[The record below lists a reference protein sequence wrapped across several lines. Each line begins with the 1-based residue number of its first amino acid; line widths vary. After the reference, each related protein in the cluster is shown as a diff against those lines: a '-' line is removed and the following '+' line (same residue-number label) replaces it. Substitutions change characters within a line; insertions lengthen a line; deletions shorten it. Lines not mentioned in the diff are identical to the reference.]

1 MIYKV
6 TIRDGKSRERNG
18 KIIAL
23 LYNNGNV
30 ESIDVRDIWGFEF
43 SSDGNGKFDN
53 NDDDVTAVIV
63 KNKEIVDVYADN
75 NNVIACDM
83 KSVSKYVEDG
93 GLDVIVFSLSLMG
106 KNWYE
111 YMSESSRCLN
121 TNGILIIVDT
131 THSLTEGRLST
142 LRDII
147 REQGFDIH
155 KDEPWD
161 VFTYIEAIKQ

>member
-1 MIYKV
+1 LATTATHSSSGTQLA
-6 TIRDGKSRERNG
+6 TISVEH
-18 KIIAL
+18 I
-23 LYNNGNV
+23 LYNPTSN
-30 ESIDVRDIWGFEF
+30 RWF
-43 SSDGNGKFDN
+43 SGY
-53 NDDDVTAVIV
+53 
-63 KNKEIVDVYADN
+63 VDLSN
-75 NNVIACDM
+75 M

-106 KNWYE
+106 KNWHE
-111 YMSESSRCLN
+111 YIAEASRCLN

-147 REQGFDIH
+147 RDQGFDIH